1 MYIQCLSEK
10 WPLHFLLDTASTPP
24 AHTCQ
29 PRVECY
35 GCLCAVETIPFCN
48 IVGLQQGQE
57 EILQRQ
63 EVIQCGQKRQVVVT
77 EEVLARVQGLERGQ
91 EYISRQLEP
100 KGTVTGRSV
109 CILVGWSP
117 NRQLRLDCG
126 MYVCTLDLHSVPQM
140 WAVVT

>member
-1 MYIQCLSEK
+1 M
-10 WPLHFLLDTASTPP
+10 
-24 AHTCQ
+24 
-29 PRVECY
+29 
-35 GCLCAVETIPFCN
+35 ETIPFCN

-91 EYISRQLEP
+91 EYISRQLKP

-109 CILVGWSP
+109 CILVG
-117 NRQLRLDCG
+117 
-126 MYVCTLDLHSVPQM
+126 
-140 WAVVT
+140 

>member
-1 MYIQCLSEK
+1 MCMYPCDDVMTGHHLPS
-10 WPLHFLLDTASTPP
+10 PLYHRHVHTMSVREVTFTFSARHRKHPPPP

-109 CILVGWSP
+109 CIVVG
-117 NRQLRLDCG
+117 
-126 MYVCTLDLHSVPQM
+126 
-140 WAVVT
+140 